1 MPQIGWFE
9 ILIIVSLAIIIIGP
23 KDFPI
28 MLKKVGSWIGSAKR
42 YVSNVQNEVSS
53 LGNEDFSTDKKKEE
67 KVENNDTNQME
78 PNCNKR
84 TGTLQMNSRT
94 PRGNENEGA
103 RFSSSSPLLPLEER
117 RDDPSEGS
125 SSLVTRPHILCNA
138 SCC

>member
-28 MLKKVGSWIGSAKR
+28 MLKKVGSWIGAAKR

-67 KVENNDTNQME
+67 KVENNDS
-78 PNCNKR
+78 K
-84 TGTLQMNSRT
+84 
-94 PRGNENEGA
+94 
-103 RFSSSSPLLPLEER
+103 
-117 RDDPSEGS
+117 
-125 SSLVTRPHILCNA
+125 
-138 SCC
+138 